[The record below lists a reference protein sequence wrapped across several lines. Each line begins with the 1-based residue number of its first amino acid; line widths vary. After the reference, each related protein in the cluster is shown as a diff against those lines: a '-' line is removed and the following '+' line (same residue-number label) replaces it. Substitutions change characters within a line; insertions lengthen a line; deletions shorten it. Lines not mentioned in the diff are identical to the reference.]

1 MMVSQLE
8 YMKAEELLNM
18 YGIKVVPA
26 KYVKGADEAVRF
38 SDGDAI
44 VLKAIPS
51 KPAHKSKSG
60 LVAIDLKTPEEIRFG
75 FGKVRKAAHKFAPY
89 KILAQK
95 MVKGTEIIVGGRQDA
110 QFGKLILIG
119 LGGVNVEVFRDFS
132 LRLCPITNYDAESM
146 ITQLKSRSIIA
157 SSDKQFKMVKELL
170 MKASKLMSDNDIS
183 ELDLNPIILHDD
195 TYHAVDLRIIK

>member
-1 MMVSQLE
+1 MVKQLE

-26 KYVKGADEAVRF
+26 KYIKNTDEAVGF
-38 SDGDAI
+38 AEGDAI

-60 LVAIDLKTPEEIRFG
+60 LVAVDLKTPEEIASG
-75 FGKVRKAAHKFAPY
+75 FNRVRKAAHKFAPY

-95 MVKGTEIIVGGRQDA
+95 MVTGTEIIVGGRKDA
-110 QFGKLILIG
+110 QFGKLLLIG
-119 LGGVNVEVFRDFS
+119 LGGVNVEVFKDFS
-132 LRLCPITNYDAESM
+132 LRLCPITSYDAESM
-146 ITQLKSRSIIA
+146 ISQLKSRNLVA
-157 SSDKQFKMVKELL
+157 GGEKQFKMVKELL
-170 MKASKLMSDNDIS
+170 MKASRLMVDNDIS

-195 TYHAVDLRIIK
+195 TYHAVDLRIIE